1 MELTVVDLI
10 AAAGVLPVIVIDDL
24 AAASDLGDALVAG
37 GLPVAEVTLRT
48 AAGLEA
54 LRTLATRADLLVGAG
69 TVITERD
76 VELCA
81 DAGAR
86 FIVSPGFDRLV
97 VERAMSL
104 GLEAFPGIATS
115 TEIQAAV
122 RSGLTTLKVFPAER
136 LGGVGLIDAFAGP
149 FPDIRFLPSGGITED
164 QLPDY
169 LSRASV
175 AAVSGSWMASRAAI
189 SARDFEGIRDACAR
203 TVAGISGIRP

>member
-1 MELTVVDLI
+1 MEMKVVDRI
-10 AAAGVLPVIVIDDL
+10 ADAGVLPVIVIDDPH
-24 AAASDLGDALVAG
+24 AASDLADALVDG

-54 LRTLATRADLLVGAG
+54 LRALAQRSDMLIGAG
-69 TVITERD
+69 TVLTERD

-86 FIVSPGFDRLV
+86 FIVSPGFDRIV

-115 TEIQAAV
+115 TEIQAAL
-122 RSGLTTLKVFPAER
+122 RSGLTTVKVFPVER
-136 LGGVGLIDAFAGP
+136 LGGIGLIDAFGGP
-149 FPDIRFLPSGGITED
+149 FPDLRFLPSGGITED
-164 QLPDY
+164 HLAAY
-169 LSRASV
+169 LSRPSV

-189 SARDFEGIRDACAR
+189 SSKDFDGIREASAR
-203 TVAGISGIRP
+203 TVAHVSEIRA